1 MEVDAGKGEMT
12 SFKMIRQQKKKKKSL
27 LGQMVAIGNSMKM
40 QAEEQQTW
48 QEAGSIIATIRDL
61 SRVYWLVIVY
71 LNNNSKLTISKLC
84 SKDLH
89 PIFLFI
95 INSNNQN

>member
-1 MEVDAGKGEMT
+1 
-12 SFKMIRQQKKKKKSL
+12 
-27 LGQMVAIGNSMKM
+27 MVAIGNSMKM
-40 QAEEQQTW
+40 QAEEQQTS
-48 QEAGSIIATIRDL
+48 QEAGSVIATIRDL